1 MEEIYFDEKIID
13 LVVNQ
18 RRSTLTTEELSFEK
32 LIFAKTILELECN
45 VSTELGNAYLAVCT
59 VKN

>member
-32 LIFAKTILELECN
+32 LIFAKTILELEYN
-45 VSTELGNAYLAVCT
+45 VSTELKNAYLAVCT